1 MSDHGHWICEKFEP
15 ESFGFI
21 YLITNIKN
29 NRKYIGKKQLQFKKS
44 RRLKSRKNRKVSYSE
59 SDWKTYTGS
68 CRELNEDIEKYG
80 KENFTFEILVAPN
93 AKGILASPGA
103 YLSPL
108 EIVPGGLKI
117 PPMLGPDPNTP
128 PVPATLSSD
137 SILTKIFEKRP
148 I

>member
-80 KENFTFEILVAPN
+80 KENFTFEILRFCKSKWELGYEEIKLQIENEVIKN
-93 AKGILASPGA
+93 KQYYNGILNCR
-103 YLSPL
+103 
-108 EIVPGGLKI
+108 
-117 PPMLGPDPNTP
+117 LGKPRESWFQN
-128 PVPATLSSD
+128 
-137 SILTKIFEKRP
+137 EKEG
-148 I
+148 

>member
-44 RRLKSRKNRKVSYSE
+44 IRLKSRKNRKVSYSE

-80 KENFTFEILVAPN
+80 KENFTFEILR
-93 AKGILASPGA
+93 
-103 YLSPL
+103 
-108 EIVPGGLKI
+108 
-117 PPMLGPDPNTP
+117 
-128 PVPATLSSD
+128 
-137 SILTKIFEKRP
+137 F
-148 I
+148 